1 MTSHSPNFI
10 CKMKRVVVVG
20 AGVIGLSTALH
31 LLERFPGAL
40 DLTVVADRFSP
51 DVTSDKAG
59 MLFLPL
65 EFRPEQNQD
74 EEIQRWTRATLQKF
88 HSIYRSEENAQVELC
103 LEQGYVLLGAPTP
116 DPWYKDDMFG
126 FRHVKLDSVEA
137 SLIHVPPNCVDIWA
151 FGTYI
156 VETTS
161 YMRWLMERTRR
172 GGVKF
177 EQRKISSL
185 DELSSYDIIVNCT
198 GLGSHELL
206 KDKSLYPIRG
216 QTAVVNAPWLKQWII
231 AKYSTTWLDY
241 IFPRGRN
248 VLLGGSAEA
257 DSWNETPDPTVIQDI
272 VQRAQGYFPSL
283 CGTRVITSSAGL
295 RPVRDPI
302 RLDSCEGPADSLLVH
317 CYGHGGQGVVLSWGC
332 AVDIG
337 DIVQRRVQLKSN
349 L

>member
-1 MTSHSPNFI
+1 M
-10 CKMKRVVVVG
+10 MQRVVVVG

-51 DVTSDKAG
+51 DITSDKAST
-59 MLFLPL
+59 LFLPSDY
-65 EFRPEQNQD
+65 RSPEAKLSQD
-74 EEIQRWTRATLQKF
+74 EEIQRWARATLGKF
-88 HSIYRSEENAQVELC
+88 HSMYRSEENAQVKLC
-103 LEQGYVLLGAPTP
+103 LEHGYILLETATP

-137 SLIHVPPNCVDIWA
+137 SLIHAPPNCVDIWA
-151 FGTYI
+151 FGTYV

-177 EQRKISSL
+177 EKRKISSL
-185 DELSSYDIIVNCT
+185 DELSSYDIIINCT

-206 KDKSLYPIRG
+206 KDKSLYPVRG
-216 QTAVVNAPWLKQWII
+216 QIAAVRAPWLKHWLVAYHANGSFTHAIPRD
-231 AKYSTTWLDY
+231 ST
-241 IFPRGRN
+241 
-248 VLLGGSAEA
+248 VVLGGIAEV
-257 DSWNETPDPTVIQDI
+257 DSWNETIDSKTMQII
-272 VQRAQGYFPSL
+272 LQRCQHYLPSL
-283 CGTRVITSSAGL
+283 TDAEVVDRWAGL
-295 RPVRDPI
+295 RPVRDLI
-302 RLDSCEGPADSLLVH
+302 RLDSSEGPAGSLLVH

-337 DIVQRRVQLKSN
+337 DIVQRRVQLKSS